1 MKFAEDGLQDERTAL
16 AWERTA
22 ISVMVAGVL
31 IARYAALSLHWAFG
45 VAGLIAVAVGSVILV
60 WAGQHYDEM
69 QRHIE
74 RGDNPVH
81 PTATRIVGMLAV
93 VLTGVLLVLAIA
105 IALKT

>member
-1 MKFAEDGLQDERTAL
+1 MKYAEDGLQDERTAL

-22 ISVMVAGVL
+22 ISVMVMGVL

-45 VAGLIAVAVGSVILV
+45 VAGLLAVAIGSAILV
-60 WAGQHYDEM
+60 WAGQRYDEM

-81 PTATRIVGMLAV
+81 PTATRVVGMLAV
-93 VLTGVLLVLAIA
+93 VLTGVSLVLAIV
-105 IALKT
+105 IALTT